1 MNTTNRGSRQSE
13 YQRSI
18 AGAGNVRSGSEE
30 RYGGGS
36 SGASRQTHG
45 AGGEGS
51 RGYGQDEFS
60 RSGSRLEEGMERVS
74 ERMSDTYGQVA
85 DQLGETYDD
94 LRQQGRRA
102 LRSTGQRVRST
113 AQAAQDYFE
122 ANPLMIGAV
131 GLGIGLILGAMF
143 PLSRRE
149 REILEPIGDNL
160 RESAVRQGAEMVRD
174 VVARGTEKLVE

>member
-1 MNTTNRGSRQSE
+1 
-13 YQRSI
+13 
-18 AGAGNVRSGSEE
+18 
-30 RYGGGS
+30 
-36 SGASRQTHG
+36 
-45 AGGEGS
+45 
-51 RGYGQDEFS
+51 
-60 RSGSRLEEGMERVS
+60 MERVS

-102 LRSTGQRVRST
+102 LRTTGQRVRST

-131 GLGIGLILGAMF
+131 GLGLGLILGAMF

-149 REILEPIGDNL
+149 RQIFEPIGENL
-160 RESAVRQGAEMVRD
+160 RESAVRQGAEVMRQ
-174 VVARGTEKLVE
+174 VARGAEDLVE

>member
-1 MNTTNRGSRQSE
+1 MTTTNRGSRQSE

-18 AGAGNVRSGSEE
+18 AGAGNVRSGGDE

-36 SGASRQTHG
+36 SGTSRESHG
-45 AGGEGS
+45 VGGEGS

-60 RSGSRLEEGMERVS
+60 RSGSRVEEGMERVS
-74 ERMSDTYGQVA
+74 QRVSDTYGQVA

-102 LRSTGQRVRST
+102 LNSTGKRVRTT
-113 AQAAQDYFE
+113 ARAAQDYFE

-149 REILEPIGDNL
+149 REIFEPIGENL
-160 RESAVRQGAEMVRD
+160 RESAVRQSAEVMRQ
-174 VVARGTEKLVE
+174 VARGAEDLVE

>member
-30 RYGGGS
+30 RYGDS
-36 SGASRQTHG
+36 
-45 AGGEGS
+45 S
-51 RGYGQDEFS
+51 RGFGQDDS
-60 RSGSRLEEGMERVS
+60 GRVGSRLEEGMERVS
-74 ERMSDTYGQVA
+74 ERVSDTYGQVA
-85 DQLGETYDD
+85 EQFGERYDD
-94 LRQQGRRA
+94 LREQGRRA
-102 LRSTGQRVRST
+102 LRGTGQRVRST
-113 AQAAQDYFE
+113 ARAAQDYFE

-149 REILEPIGDNL
+149 REILEPIGENL
-160 RESAVRQGAEMVRD
+160 RESAVRQGAEVVRQ
-174 VVARGTEKLVE
+174 VARGAEDLVE